1 MTAPALTCIS
11 ADSERSQHVCLF
23 PSAPNSPLTPFKKL
37 ICLGHLSKPPQTFGE
52 DFRRSRLFLSLIIFT
67 SFHTSMRW
75 APMKG
80 LNSWSTG
87 QRFLKKNAL
96 IEALRGVPSRWVRSQ
111 SSRPCAGQ
119 SVRER
124 TISFKQTYIFIHG
137 ECLFWSGVPLS
148 HMQIQ
153 SFDSHMVWRCGSSL
167 SAWKVGGK
175 EAFSWSESPVNRAL
189 HPALLFCKWIRS
201 SGIML
206 WTPRG
211 SNRHA

>member
-1 MTAPALTCIS
+1 MPCMLLLSAVDSCRTKIAFLYISLLILSLKLKLSSGVATVFFVGRSFWQAEVCCGYSWPSQDQRCPVSGRSRKQWATWYKSSTKEKKEMTALALTCIS

-37 ICLGHLSKPPQTFGE
+37 ICLGHLSKPLQTFRE

-96 IEALRGVPSRWVRSQ
+96 IEALCGVP
-111 SSRPCAGQ
+111 
-119 SVRER
+119 
-124 TISFKQTYIFIHG
+124 
-137 ECLFWSGVPLS
+137 
-148 HMQIQ
+148 
-153 SFDSHMVWRCGSSL
+153 
-167 SAWKVGGK
+167 
-175 EAFSWSESPVNRAL
+175 
-189 HPALLFCKWIRS
+189 
-201 SGIML
+201 
-206 WTPRG
+206 
-211 SNRHA
+211 